1 MSSAV
6 DPMSEG
12 TGPFRNIHAPSTS
25 IKTAPAAKPAAVF
38 DTRHGAFLAK
48 AGIRTRRHA
57 IVGAVFVDGGIVMRI
72 GSLRRG
78 AARRAPNRG
87 SAGFD
92 TTASAI
98 ACVGVGTAT
107 STDLTDGMTD
117 GRSGVATADA
127 SANNGSSLRSTT
139 VDSTIPR

>member
-1 MSSAV
+1 MQSDICALV
-6 DPMSEG
+6 I
-12 TGPFRNIHAPSTS
+12 FN
-25 IKTAPAAKPAAVF
+25 
-38 DTRHGAFLAK
+38 
-48 AGIRTRRHA
+48 
-57 IVGAVFVDGGIVMRI
+57 VDGYFG
-72 GSLRRG
+72 GSLEVLSIQRLKVLHVSENNVVKLRRG

-117 GRSGVATADA
+117 GRSGAATADA

-139 VDSTIPR
+139 VDS